1 MPIAIYPWIV
11 YLIYRNKKQSTA
23 AQTGGKVETMKKRV
37 AVPGWFGEITP
48 EEIEAIRGKYA
59 EFEKKIADYQK
70 RPIEPTTTDN
80 KKED

>member
-1 MPIAIYPWIV
+1 
-11 YLIYRNKKQSTA
+11 
-23 AQTGGKVETMKKRV
+23 MKKRV
-37 AVPGWFGEITP
+37 AVPGWFGEITL

-59 EFEKKIADYQK
+59 AFEKKITEYQK